1 MASVKKEEEVKK
13 EREVKK
19 EEEVKKQEE
28 EEDGKKS
35 FVVVFQKMLEEEKKA
50 DRHLEARVERK
61 KRKFDQRMALE
72 AEDMRRTARVW
83 KFMREHGA
91 W

>member
-1 MASVKKEEEVKK
+1 MMASVNKEEEVKK
-13 EREVKK
+13 EREVKM

-28 EEDGKKS
+28 DEGKNS
-35 FVVVFQKMLEEEKKA
+35 FVVVWQKMLEEEKKA
-50 DRHLEARVERK
+50 DSYLEARIERK
-61 KRKFDQRMALE
+61 QRNFDQRMALE